1 MQMLNVMVVG
11 FAFLVGE
18 CGGKRKVVGVNI
30 IRGIIYYRGYL
41 DTGIVASR
49 DLPIKYVVLITNL
62 WYFPA

>member
-30 IRGIIYYRGYL
+30 IRGIIYYRG
-41 DTGIVASR
+41 
-49 DLPIKYVVLITNL
+49 
-62 WYFPA
+62 